1 MRVANVNW
9 RIFKLKG
16 FVWWK
21 MNNRIRDTAALENSK
36 AANGGRALPIINA
49 VVWASKQ
56 TLNLKSSLFYI
67 YSLLHVPLFIAYRR
81 ELHKYHLCPFKFITA
96 THSLVTIIT
105 IIVNAENI
113 KTICNLKH
121 LLDFGFFENT
131 QDSSFTLEQQI

>member
-1 MRVANVNW
+1 VNW

-36 AANGGRALPIINA
+36 SANGGRALPIFNA
-49 VVWASKQ
+49 AVWASKQ
-56 TLNLKSSLFYI
+56 TLKSSLFYI

-105 IIVNAENI
+105 IIVIAEN
-113 KTICNLKH
+113 NLQ
-121 LLDFGFFENT
+121 LET
-131 QDSSFTLEQQI
+131 SSRLWFL